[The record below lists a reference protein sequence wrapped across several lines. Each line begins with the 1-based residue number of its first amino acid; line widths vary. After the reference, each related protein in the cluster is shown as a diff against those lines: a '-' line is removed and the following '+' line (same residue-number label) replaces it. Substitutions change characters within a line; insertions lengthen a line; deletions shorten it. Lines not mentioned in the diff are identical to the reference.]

1 MRQRSMSQHPII
13 TRYPALGFAR
23 YRRYWLASMASV
35 GAAQLITLGQGWLI
49 FELSG
54 SALQLGY
61 LGAAAA
67 IPNLA
72 MTLAGGVIADR
83 FNKRLIM
90 LCTSGLTC
98 LLLVILAVLD
108 FSDAVQV
115 WHVLAVAGG
124 ISLITGLDW
133 PVRVAIFP
141 QLVERSAFVSAVALN
156 SFVWQVTRMAMP
168 ALGGLILAAS
178 DTWVIFALG
187 AAGFATMFVTMAN
200 LEIADSSQ
208 AQTPAS
214 PLSQVAQGLTFI
226 WRTPLFRSLLLL
238 TFVGMFLSNSFV
250 QILPVF
256 ADLLGA
262 QELGYGLLLSAGG
275 LGSIAGTLVIGT
287 LRNLA
292 RPGLAMLAGAMA
304 SAALLMLFAWTAQ
317 QGWFYVALFLVF
329 AVSASASVF
338 MVASMTVLQIAVPDE
353 LRGRVMGIHTMGYSL
368 MPLGGLSLGWLSLQF
383 GSPGAVMISNLLFLL
398 VLVVFGLLNP
408 VVSQLDRTALSG
420 DD

>member
-1 MRQRSMSQHPII
+1 MTQHPLI

-67 IPNLA
+67 IPNLL
-72 MTLAGGVIADR
+72 MTLAGGVVADR
-83 FNKRLIM
+83 FNKRIIM

-98 LLLVILAVLD
+98 ALLLLLAALD
-108 FSDAVQV
+108 YSGKVQV
-115 WHVLAVAGG
+115 WQVLAVAGG

-141 QLVERSAFVSAVALN
+141 QLVERRAFVSAVALN

-168 ALGGLILAAS
+168 ALGGLVLAAS

-187 AAGFATMFVTMAN
+187 AAGFATMFITMAK
-200 LEIADSSQ
+200 LEIADTPK

-214 PLSQVAQGLTFI
+214 PLSQVAQGLTYI
-226 WRTPLFRSLLLL
+226 WRTRLFRTLLLL
-238 TFVGMFLSNSFV
+238 TFAGMFLSNSFV

-287 LRNLA
+287 LRSLE
-292 RPGLAMLAGAMA
+292 RPGLAMLAGAIA
-304 SAALLMLFAWTAQ
+304 SAGLLMLFAWAAQ
-317 QGWFYVALFLVF
+317 QGWFYTALFLVF
-329 AVSASASVF
+329 ASSATASVF
-338 MVASMTVLQIAVPDE
+338 MIASMTMLQLAVPDE

-368 MPLGGLSLGWLSLQF
+368 IPLGGLSLGWLSLEF
-383 GSPGAVMISNLLFLL
+383 GSPGAVIISNLLFLL
-398 VLVVFGLLNP
+398 VLVGFGLLDP
-408 VVSQLDRTALSG
+408 FVRQLDRAALSG

>member
-1 MRQRSMSQHPII
+1 MHQNPLIS
-13 TRYPALGFAR
+13 RYPALGYAS

-67 IPNLA
+67 IPNLLV
-72 MTLAGGVIADR
+72 TLIGGVVADR
-83 FNKRLIM
+83 FNKRKIM

-98 LLLVILAVLD
+98 VLLILLAALD
-108 FSDAVQV
+108 FSGAVQV
-115 WHVLAVAGG
+115 WHVLAVAAG

-141 QLVERSAFVSAVALN
+141 QLVERRAFVSAVALN

-168 ALGGLILAAS
+168 ALGGLVLAAS

-187 AAGFATMFVTMAN
+187 AAGFATMFFTMLS
-200 LEIADSSQ
+200 LEVADT
-208 AQTPAS
+208 AQPATRVS
-214 PLSQVAQGLTFI
+214 PLGQMAQGLRFI
-226 WRTPLFRSLLLL
+226 WRTRLFRTLLLL
-238 TFVGMFLSNSFV
+238 TFTGMFLSNSFV

-275 LGSIAGTLVIGT
+275 LGSIAGTLVIGA
-287 LRNLA
+287 LRNLQ
-292 RPGLAMLAGAMA
+292 RPGIAMLAGAIA
-304 SAALLMLFAWTAQ
+304 SALLLILFAWVSE
-317 QGWFYVALFLVF
+317 QGWFYAALFLVF
-329 AVSASASVF
+329 ASSATASVF
-338 MVASMTVLQIAVPDE
+338 MIASMTMLQLAVPDE

-368 MPLGGLSLGWLSLQF
+368 IPLGGLSLGWLSLQF
-383 GSPGAVMISNLLFLL
+383 GSPGAVILSNLVFLVIL
-398 VLVVFGLLNP
+398 IGFGVFNP
-408 VVSQLDRTALSG
+408 FVRQLDRTALSG

>member
-1 MRQRSMSQHPII
+1 MSQHPIL

-35 GAAQLITLGQGWLI
+35 GAAQLMTLGQGWLI

-67 IPNLA
+67 IPNLL
-72 MTLAGGVIADR
+72 MTLIGGVVADR
-83 FNKRLIM
+83 FNKRKIM

-98 LLLVILAVLD
+98 LLLVALAALD
-108 FSDAVQV
+108 FSGTVQV
-115 WHVLAVAGG
+115 WQVLTLAAC

-168 ALGGLILAAS
+168 ALGGLVLAAS

-187 AAGFATMFVTMAN
+187 AAGFATMFFTMAG
-200 LEIADSSQ
+200 LEIADTPQ
-208 AQTPAS
+208 PQKPAS

-226 WRTPLFRSLLLL
+226 WHTPLFRTLIIL
-238 TFVGMFLSNSFV
+238 TFTGMFLSNSFV

-275 LGSIAGTLVIGT
+275 LGSIAGTLVIGA
-287 LRNLA
+287 LRSLEQ
-292 RPGLAMLAGAMA
+292 PGLAMLSGAIA
-304 SAALLMLFAWTAQ
+304 SALLLILFALATL

-329 AVSASASVF
+329 ASAATASVF
-338 MVASMTVLQIAVPDE
+338 MVATMTMLQLAVPDE

-368 MPLGGLSLGWLSLQF
+368 IPLGGLSLGWLSLEF
-383 GSPGAVMISNLLFLL
+383 GSPGAVIISNLLFLL
-398 VLVVFGLLNP
+398 VLLGFGLLNP
-408 VVSQLDRTALSG
+408 FVRQLDRTALSG